1 MVIFLY
7 FFEYYSCRGG
17 RKSQRSAIVEFVA
30 KFQVFHNRLSIV
42 RPSSVFLSPKFFM
55 RRRQNPQKNQWESR
69 TQKRT
74 NVSNLEQEK
83 RHNQTR
89 TASKSQ
95 TNTPNLLRTKKLEAK
110 TKITL
115 YFQIFIFKLIQIE
128 NKIF

>member
-7 FFEYYSCRGG
+7 FFDYYSCRGG
-17 RKSQRSAIVEFVA
+17 RKSQRSAIVETVA
-30 KFQVFHNRLSIV
+30 EFQLFHNRLSFV
-42 RPSSVFLSPKFFM
+42 RPSSLFLSPKFFT
-55 RRRQNPQKNQWESR
+55 RGREKPHQWESR

-74 NVSNLEQEK
+74 NVSNLEREK
-83 RHNQTR
+83 SHNQTR